1 MGKVDR
7 LHIKVKHFVAL
18 IFANLTLTLPA
29 GPASLHRPT
38 GSMTIYCKDMLGS
51 ILFPTVSRYVIY
63 CIFVKNYQ
71 KKQSIR
77 YLTIY
82 CISSLIFIL
91 FT

>member
-18 IFANLTLTLPA
+18 IFANLTLTLHA

-51 ILFPTVSRYVIY
+51 ILEEDALPPPPSFSY
-63 CIFVKNYQ
+63 
-71 KKQSIR
+71 SI
-77 YLTIY
+77 
-82 CISSLIFIL
+82 
-91 FT
+91 

>member
-29 GPASLHRPT
+29 CPASLHRPT

-51 ILFPTVSRYVIY
+51 ILEEDALPPPFLFLQYLVMLFTVSFSKPMER
-63 CIFVKNYQ
+63 NN
-71 KKQSIR
+71 
-77 YLTIY
+77 
-82 CISSLIFIL
+82 L
-91 FT
+91 FAI